1 MTHKTWNYTRARSV
15 VSDNLDTM
23 DILAKCGLDKKNL
36 TLSMESLA
44 LIFKIMIVSRFT
56 SL

>member
-23 DILAKCGLDKKNL
+23 DILAKCGLDKKKSNPVNGKSG
-36 TLSMESLA
+36 TN
-44 LIFKIMIVSRFT
+44 I
-56 SL
+56 